1 MRHIIGSRSS
11 AQMPL
16 RPRRMVA
23 RAVVNL
29 AAAALMLGSLV
40 GAVHA
45 QTAADPRVAAAK
57 NEGEVVWYTTLLVDQ
72 AVRPLT
78 AAFESKYPGI
88 KVRFARFNSGDIAL
102 RLINEAQAGK
112 TQADVIDGAL
122 VPLYKTDLIEAYRSP
137 SASVYAPQFV
147 EEDGRGASFLMYV
160 LGPGINT
167 DMVKPADQPKTLEDL
182 LDPKWAGK
190 IAWSANPGLDGGPGF
205 VALVLLNMG
214 QEKGMEYLRKLSK
227 QKLANIPAAS
237 RVVLDQV
244 IAGQYPL
251 SLVVFNHH
259 VAISA
264 AKGAP
269 VKFID
274 MEPLLGLVHTINHVS
289 KAPHPNAA
297 KLLIDFVLSE
307 DGQTV
312 LRNAG
317 YIPTHPKV
325 GPQIAAL
332 NPLTSGFK
340 VEWMSTKRV
349 VEDMNNYIRIYN
361 ELFK

>member
-1 MRHIIGSRSS
+1 MRQSNEFMHKTSLPMSR
-11 AQMPL
+11 
-16 RPRRMVA
+16 RRMGA
-23 RAVVNL
+23 SAVRL
-29 AAAALMLGSLV
+29 LLTTTLLLGSWSGV
-40 GAVHA
+40 GQA
-45 QTAADPRVAAAK
+45 QTPDDALVAAAK
-57 NEGEVVWYTTLLVDQ
+57 KEGQVVWYTTLLVDQ
-72 AVRPLT
+72 AVRPLV
-78 AAFESKYPGI
+78 AAFEAKYPGI
-88 KVRFARFNSGDIAL
+88 KVNFARYNSGELSL
-102 RLINEAQAGK
+102 RLVNEAQAGK
-112 TQADVIDGAL
+112 TQADLVDGSL
-122 VPLYKTDLIEAYRSP
+122 VPLYKTDHIVPYKP
-137 SASVYAPQFV
+137 QVASQYAKQFV
-147 EEDGRGASFLMYV
+147 EEDGRGVSFLMYV
-160 LGPGINT
+160 LGPGMNT
-167 DMVKPADQPKTLEDL
+167 ELVKPTDAPKTFEDL

-205 VALVLLNMG
+205 VALVLLSMG
-214 QEKGMEYLRKLSK
+214 QDKGMEYLRKLAK

-269 VKFID
+269 ANFIN
-274 MEPLLGLVHTINHVS
+274 MEPLLGLTHVLNLVN
-289 KAPHPNAA
+289 KAPNPNAA
-297 KLLIDFVLSE
+297 KLLYDFVVSE
-307 DGQTV
+307 EGQTV

-325 GPQIAAL
+325 GPKIKEL

-340 VEWMSTKRV
+340 VEWMSAKRV
-349 VEDMNNYIRIYN
+349 VENMNDYIKIYN

>member
-1 MRHIIGSRSS
+1 
-11 AQMPL
+11 
-16 RPRRMVA
+16 
-23 RAVVNL
+23 
-29 AAAALMLGSLV
+29 
-40 GAVHA
+40 
-45 QTAADPRVAAAK
+45 
-57 NEGEVVWYTTLLVDQ
+57 
-72 AVRPLT
+72 
-78 AAFESKYPGI
+78 
-88 KVRFARFNSGDIAL
+88 
-102 RLINEAQAGK
+102 
-112 TQADVIDGAL
+112 
-122 VPLYKTDLIEAYRSP
+122 
-137 SASVYAPQFV
+137 
-147 EEDGRGASFLMYV
+147 MYV

-297 KLLIDFVLSE
+297 KLLIDFVLS
-307 DGQTV
+307 
-312 LRNAG
+312 
-317 YIPTHPKV
+317 
-325 GPQIAAL
+325 
-332 NPLTSGFK
+332 
-340 VEWMSTKRV
+340 
-349 VEDMNNYIRIYN
+349 
-361 ELFK
+361 